1 MAAKDFLRS
10 LRKMDAEIRALQL
23 QIEKLRGDAE
33 GVKAMA
39 ISDMPKGGNGYNAG
53 DLIAEVVDL
62 QAVCAM
68 KMRELVKHRSEAVN
82 IIMKIGRT
90 DQRAVLML
98 YYCNC
103 QSWEQVA
110 DALNYSVRQV
120 LRIHGEALVE
130 FEAHDGRCH

>member
-90 DQRAVLML
+90 DQRAVLVL
-98 YYCNC
+98 Y
-103 QSWEQVA
+103 
-110 DALNYSVRQV
+110 
-120 LRIHGEALVE
+120 
-130 FEAHDGRCH
+130 

>member
-39 ISDMPKGGNGYNAG
+39 ISDMPKGENGYNAG

-98 YYCNC
+98 YYSNC